1 MRSRA
6 LLLVLIAIAGINAGV
21 ALLRGVTM
29 PIVALSLLIAC
40 AHAILLQN
48 DLRSGFVH
56 TMQDGIITYAKKPF
70 RFLFVW
76 TLTIAGYLGGLLA
89 PWVVN

>member
-40 AHAILLQN
+40 GYAIVLQ
-48 DLRSGFVH
+48 DALCSGSVH
-56 TMQDGIITYAKKPF
+56 TMQDGLITYEKKPF
-70 RFLFVW
+70 LFLFVMTW
-76 TLTIAGYLGGLLA
+76 IIAGYLGGLLA